1 MGAALVL
8 LLWEANYRE
17 KKVMNTQLRELKK
30 ERTELQRQIAA
41 LEGQRNALYMPGI
54 TIVPQQG
61 TAPTEIDQQLEQLR
75 AAIVELDGKIAAA
88 EQG

>member
-1 MGAALVL
+1 MGSGLP
-8 LLWEANYRE
+8 RE
-17 KKVMNTQLRELKK
+17 TKVMNTQISELKK
-30 ERTELQRQIAA
+30 ERAELQGRIAA

-75 AAIVELDGKIAAA
+75 AAIVEIDGKIAAA
-88 EQG
+88 EQS